1 MNHRKGASAIEF
13 ALWLP
18 VMMTILSGSLDVGW
32 CLWSKQLAVNAARE
46 GARASSRVTRD
57 LTQNLPPDADD
68 IETTGE
74 TQARNV
80 LIAQGTGCGTDCIV
94 TATWF
99 TDTISGF
106 EFVTVSVEYP
116 FDPLIGFIPALFDTI
131 HADFT
136 AMTLNQ
142 V

>member
-1 MNHRKGASAIEF
+1 MNQRKGASAIEF

-18 VMMTILSGSLDVGW
+18 VITTILSGSLDLGW
-32 CLWSKQLAVNAARE
+32 CLWSRQLAVSAARE
-46 GARASSRVTRD
+46 GARAGSRVTRD

-68 IETTGE
+68 IETTAE
-74 TQARNV
+74 TQARSV
-80 LIAQGTGCGTDCIV
+80 LIAQGTGCGTDCVV

-99 TDTISGF
+99 TDTLSGF
-106 EFVTVSVEYP
+106 EFVRVSVDFP
-116 FDPLIGFIPALFDTI
+116 FDPLVGFIPNLFDSI
-131 HADFT
+131 HAEFT